1 MRVKLLGYQKVDF
14 KDDSGSGIRG
24 TSIFISYT
32 ENGVQGEKAEKKF
45 LPDGFGLP
53 ALHPGDFLD
62 LDCNTRG
69 KILRLLVAN
78 TTGTNVS
85 KP

>member
-45 LPDGFGLP
+45 LPDGFELP
-53 ALHPGDFLD
+53 ALRGTVPGPGWG
-62 LDCNTRG
+62 CRRPNG
-69 KILRLLVAN
+69 HAHE
-78 TTGTNVS
+78 
-85 KP
+85 

>member
-45 LPDGFGLP
+45 LPDGFE
-53 ALHPGDFLD
+53 HS
-62 LDCNTRG
+62 
-69 KILRLLVAN
+69 IL
-78 TTGTNVS
+78 GTS
-85 KP
+85 WIWIATLEGRS